1 MVAWTPV
8 VVLTKVG
15 MSKLSQF
22 ILETGVM
29 IERSQSG
36 KVQSEATP
44 FVGDI
49 GHKNEDLPG
58 GCWKC
63 GKIVELP
70 KSLMEK

>member
-1 MVAWTPV
+1 M

-49 GHKNEDLPG
+49 GHKMRICLADVGN
-58 GCWKC
+58 
-63 GKIVELP
+63 VEKLLNCR
-70 KSLMEK
+70 KVLMEKLDQRK